1 MTAVKFKDPLKCPE
15 CGAQTHEVYT
25 EANYG
30 RVIIVDQCKRCGG
43 VWFDRWELYF
53 LTDESLKTLEH
64 VDAAAFIAPN
74 ATPPVKKSSHE
85 CPRCEVELVAFID
98 PMLPK
103 DAEIKRCAG
112 CHGLWL
118 NRGAIGKYN
127 SRRQEL
133 RGVFLN
139 GLKETG
145 RDAPNGKPNVRIEML
160 KKLQKELDVKS
171 LAYERPAEPQ
181 DEPIKAKDFAAD
193 LGLLAL
199 DALLSMVFKI

>member
-1 MTAVKFKDPLKCPE
+1 MTAIKDPLKCPE
-15 CGAQTHEVYT
+15 CAAQLHEVYT

-53 LTDESLKTLEH
+53 LTDESLKSLAH
-64 VDAAAFIAPN
+64 VDTAAFMASN
-74 ATPPVKKSSHE
+74 AATHAKKSGHE
-85 CPRCEVELVAFID
+85 CPRCEKELVVFTD

-103 DAEIKRCAG
+103 DTDIKRCAG

-118 NRGAIGKYN
+118 NRGTIGKYG
-127 SRRQEL
+127 SRKQEL
-133 RGVFLN
+133 RGALL
-139 GLKETG
+139 GELKKTAQ
-145 RDAPNGKPNVRIEML
+145 DKHPHNARIEML

-193 LGLLAL
+193 MGILAL
-199 DALLSMVFKI
+199 DALISMVFKI